1 MPNARYFVPDHPKF
15 TDVYTKDE
23 LRLLLQ
29 KGELSRSDILCD
41 DETGLAHL
49 LGDLLSTPYP
59 EATVAPSRSTQSSVP
74 PLDSPPPQVQE
85 FRASTPL
92 SQTPLPPRRNSR
104 RDETEEEWEDESDT
118 DADFD
123 DEHPRQRAGETDDD
137 DDLDQ
142 SEDRYTDSE
151 EESDDDDAYLDEE
164 TDATFEEEDDDHD
177 LVAGN
182 ASAPVTTAEERNRA
196 VFPTVVRESMMAQ
209 EDDLLYLGHPSWLAY
224 PKALLAFTF
233 FALVSTACWQL
244 RYGLEWVM
252 LFGSIGG
259 LCLLFIAL
267 ERTTTAYMVS
277 RRRVEME
284 YGIIGRSTKEVR
296 IEDIR
301 AIDVQQAGFN
311 ALLGLG
317 TVSFDSSAGA
327 TPEVVFKN
335 VRGPHRIKD
344 MVRGLQG

>member
-23 LRLLLQ
+23 LRVLLQ

-74 PLDSPPPQVQE
+74 PLENPPPQVQE
-85 FRASTPL
+85 FRASTTL
-92 SQTPLPPRRNSR
+92 SQTPLPRRNSR
-104 RDETEEEWEDESDT
+104 RDEVEEDWEEETDDESDL
-118 DADFD
+118 D
-123 DEHPRQRAGETDDD
+123 DEDYTRQRAEEIED
-137 DDLDQ
+137 DDLDHL
-142 SEDRYTDSE
+142 EDRYTDS
-151 EESDDDDAYLDEE
+151 D
-164 TDATFEEEDDDHD
+164 EEEDDDDDSYSDEESDATFVAEDDDRD
-177 LVAGN
+177 LVAGVG
-182 ASAPVTTAEERNRA
+182 SVPVTTAEERNRA
-196 VFPTVVRESMMAQ
+196 VFPTVVRESLMAQ

-224 PKALLAFTF
+224 PRALLAFVF
-233 FALVSTACWQL
+233 FALISAACWHL

-301 AIDVQQAGFN
+301 AIDVQQSGVN

-327 TPEVVFKN
+327 APEVVFKN